1 MLKQLAILSALLL
14 PIYGQAERQAHYKD
28 RVLDSLNRALHS
40 QKDAQERMC
49 TALNIRDYAAGHYL
63 LIEKDYLD
71 RLHELYILARDAKNE
86 TIKME
91 AIRRMYN
98 MYIGFGCK
106 KTQEAELYKKLLDEM
121 PNGYL
126 KRASLSAMEISKM
139 ILEYETTPV
148 QELNSSAKQQLT
160 DYFTGRYR
168 ALPPYQKITAYSKIL
183 LTFNRINASMIPVEL
198 LKEYEE
204 MAMNV
209 PSTFVFLRGR
219 MFYLLGLSYQ
229 ERRDARSA
237 FHADSLCIDNMH
249 MTETIYKN
257 SGRVYR
263 TMNTYSYLFFKYRFK
278 NLAYNGESLPR
289 GERRRL
295 AAETYKKLIEYASK
309 SKHLTNYLRNEPAI
323 EAYYDIAMEKW
334 NLAEPLIDKL
344 LETHPNSVFL
354 AEQKMKIARMQ
365 GDKEAY
371 ERARSLYQENLETD
385 KEVSFNCLK
394 EEADIFAGIARNI
407 YSLYEEN
414 ETITKENSSLLRD
427 KRNIYTVLILG
438 LVLGVVYLFYS
449 LTKITL
455 QRRKLELDAKAKE
468 EMLEKIENDAKEKLE
483 LSTKLVEEARL
494 KNSILANMNHEIR
507 TPLNAI
513 NGFTEILVK
522 GEEEGIPYTP
532 EERQEFYNIIHTSS
546 ERLLSVVSDI
556 IDLSK
561 LETNDFFFNNHNHK
575 VNEILQERFDAYC
588 EKNDKPEVEVCLEK
602 AEEDVVIFADKARIE
617 QIINNIMD
625 NALRFTHTGSV
636 TLGCNVD
643 SEKKEV
649 SIYVKDTGIGISEDK
664 LDAVFHRFV
673 KSDDNSPGTGLGL
686 AICKGLT
693 ERMGGRIVLQSTLN
707 VGSTFTVTFPYVEH
721 PEETKA

>member
-1 MLKQLAILSALLL
+1 MLL
-14 PIYGQAERQAHYKD
+14 PVSTRAAGGQMRYKD
-28 RVLDSLNRALHS
+28 RVLDSLSRALHT
-40 QKDAQERMC
+40 QKDAHERMC
-49 TALNIRDYAAGHYL
+49 TALNIRDYVAGHNL
-63 LIEKDYLD
+63 LSEKDYLD
-71 RLHELYILARDAKNE
+71 KLHELYILARDAKNE

-91 AIRRMYN
+91 AIRRMYS

-106 KTQEAELYKKLLDEM
+106 STPEAEIYKDLLNEM

-126 KRASLSAMEISKM
+126 KRASTSAMEISKM

-160 DYFTGRYR
+160 DYFTGKYR
-168 ALPPYQKITAYSKIL
+168 PLPLYKKVTAYSKIL
-183 LTFNRINASMIPVEL
+183 LTFNRINASMIPEEL
-198 LKEYEE
+198 LKEYED

-229 ERRDARSA
+229 ERRDAQSA
-237 FHADSLCIDNMH
+237 FHADSLCLENMH

-257 SGRVYR
+257 SGRVFR

-278 NLAYNGESLPR
+278 NLAYNGHSLSR
-289 GERRRL
+289 TERRKL
-295 AAETYKKLIEYASK
+295 ATETYKKLIAYASK
-309 SKHLTNYLRNEPAI
+309 SKHLTRYLEQEPAI
-323 EAYYDIAMEKW
+323 EAYYDIAMENWDSAK
-334 NLAEPLIDKL
+334 PLIDKL
-344 LETHPNSVFL
+344 LETHPSNVFL
-354 AEQKMKIARMQ
+354 SEQKMNIAQLQ
-365 GDKEAY
+365 GNREEYEEA
-371 ERARSLYQENLETD
+371 RKLYLDNLEAD

-414 ETITKENSSLLRD
+414 ETIVKENSSLLRD
-427 KRNIYTVLILG
+427 KRNIYTILILG

-468 EMLEKIENDAKEKLE
+468 EMLEKIESDAKEKLE

-575 VNEILQERFDAYC
+575 VNDILQDRFDFYC
-588 EKNDKPEVEVCLEK
+588 KKNEKPEVEVCLVK
-602 AEEDVVIFADKARIE
+602 AEEEVVIFADKARIE

-636 TLGCNVD
+636 TLGCSVNHN
-643 SEKKEV
+643 KKEV
-649 SIYVKDTGIGISEDK
+649 SIYIQDTGIGISEDK

-693 ERMGGRIVLQSTLN
+693 ERMGGRIELTSTLN

-721 PEETKA
+721 PEEAKA